1 MIAII
6 IPVNVYMLAGSLV
19 GAVVIGFIFRSKQI
33 KKLRR
38 RVGEL
43 EKDLLSNHSDILEL
57 QKEKTILE
65 QKLKDNSSSL
75 VIPITSVSTD
85 DSKAEKDRKKMI
97 PQQSAEK
104 H

>member
-6 IPVNVYMLAGSLV
+6 LPVNLYTLAGSLL
-19 GAVVIGFIFRSKQI
+19 GAGIIGFIFRSKQI

-57 QKEKTILE
+57 QKDKALLE
-65 QKLKDNSSSL
+65 QKLKDNSSSP

-85 DSKAEKDRKKMI
+85 DSKADKERKKMI